1 MLEHGTEATRQP
13 TPSPGSQSSH
23 HDPEQRG
30 LADGRRPP
38 LQRDLRGYGDRVVF
52 DWPNVGSVLT
62 FTFSVD
68 DKGNLALR
76 PIGPMDAGDQF
87 VWSTKVWT
95 KIR

>member
-1 MLEHGTEATRQP
+1 MGDDRHYSGTYAVT
-13 TPSPGSQSSH
+13 S
-23 HDPEQRG
+23 
-30 LADGRRPP
+30 
-38 LQRDLRGYGDRVVF
+38 DRVVF

-76 PIGPMDAGDQF
+76 PIGPMDAGDKF